1 MEEDAEATAGK
12 RENAVKVKDQRDI
25 LKARTMLEDQFPK
38 MPPSSLETILDHA
51 FLKGS
56 GRVGRSTKQT
66 PELKA
71 SLAVEAHIRH
81 TQTNYDELLLTMDRD
96 DARKSVRQGVQDIK
110 VKWSGAE
117 PMASVLVKKS
127 KK

>member
-1 MEEDAEATAGK
+1 
-12 RENAVKVKDQRDI
+12 
-25 LKARTMLEDQFPK
+25 MLEEQFPE
-38 MPPSSLETILDHA
+38 MPPSSLETVLDHA

-81 TQTNYDELLLTMDRD
+81 TQTKYDELLLTMERD
-96 DARKSVRQGVQDIK
+96 DARKKVWQDVQDIK
-110 VKWSGAE
+110 AKWSGME
-117 PMASVLVKKS
+117 RMASVLVTTTTTTKTTTKPKTKTKK

>member
-1 MEEDAEATAGK
+1 M
-12 RENAVKVKDQRDI
+12 
-25 LKARTMLEDQFPK
+25 
-38 MPPSSLETILDHA
+38 MPASSLETVLDHA

-81 TQTNYDELLLTMDRD
+81 TQTKYDELLLTMERD
-96 DARKSVRQGVQDIK
+96 DARKLVWQDVQDIK
-110 VKWSGAE
+110 AMWGGAE
-117 PMASVLVKKS
+117 RVTSVLVKRT